1 MRKGVS
7 QGKSTYVA
15 MLGLEEAK
23 KQTLFLCKQAY
34 DILNSNGICSPVLNG
49 IISDIADGV
58 HKTDEIEG

>member
-1 MRKGVS
+1 MF
-7 QGKSTYVA
+7 
-15 MLGLEEAK
+15 GLDEAK